1 MWLYALEQN
10 ANQIKTVRLLLLVWT
25 ILDKVVCNLSA
36 IDLCVVFDAACR
48 GQVHGLLA
56 LNFVGTEDVARV
68 DESQVLILGQAS
80 FCGER
85 ISASL
90 VELIDL
96 DRDFSIIDLHG
107 VRDLDLEPQEVCL
120 IIAGMLNSLTAII
133 SLYDS

>member
-10 ANQIKTVRLLLLVWT
+10 ANQIKTVRLLLLIWT
-25 ILDKVVCNLSA
+25 VLDKVVCYLSA
-36 IDLCVVFDAACR
+36 IDLSVVFDAAGR

-68 DESQVLILGQAS
+68 DESQVLILSQAS

-85 ISASL
+85 ISASF

-133 SLYDS
+133 SLYYS